1 MDLFLW
7 LELRLTSPIAVLLQC
22 DGCAAESALC
32 VTTTTFCGLF
42 EFLSWW
48 ESVWRI
54 TISSLV
60 WLWKLQ
66 QKVNSWG
73 IFFNLDG
80 FNDGRIIYCY
90 AGGFRCHMS
99 ARSRTLY
106 QRETSDI
113 HVPSSWPDYILLQR
127 WITDTEWAGIWLH
140 LCTLSKKMHTCDFP
154 ANLSTHV

>member
-7 LELRLTSPIAVLLQC
+7 LELRLPSPIAVLLQC
-22 DGCAAESALC
+22 DGCVAESALC

-48 ESVWRI
+48 ENVGRI

-66 QKVNSWG
+66 QKVDSWG

-90 AGGFRCHMS
+90 AGGFRCH
-99 ARSRTLY
+99 
-106 QRETSDI
+106 I
-113 HVPSSWPDYILLQR
+113 HVPSSWPDYILLQW
-127 WITDTEWAGIWLH
+127 WITDTEWGGIWVH
-140 LCTLSKKMHTCDFP
+140 LCTLCKKMHTCDFP